1 MNQAETLLR
10 IEKLMHSVLTKVYDW
25 ESFIDDFQNMLR
37 AAESVYQPELEYSPL
52 IQAYFDLMLANLGF
66 DDNDLFYQYQAFK
79 SFQRRLAEQQQD
91 FLAEFEAK
99 NKRNQRS
106 LFEYFASLLQQHR
119 KLLLVR
125 VDLSYKFDHVPTI
138 KQFDQDIKRLT
149 RRIQD
154 KDTIFKG
161 QVGYVYRLEQ
171 GVKSKGFHCHL
182 LVIYNGSKH
191 CSDGYLGQCI
201 GELWQEQIT
210 SGDGQFFN
218 CNQKAH
224 KQKYQQSK
232 QLGIGM
238 IERDDG
244 YAISNAKEAMRYLAL
259 PEKDDQYLRCRLAGM
274 RAFSKGQFKRK

>member
-10 IEKLMHSVLTKVYDW
+10 IEDLMHSVLTEVYDW
-25 ESFIDDFQNMLR
+25 ECFRSDFQNMLR
-37 AAESVYQPELEYSPL
+37 VAESVYQPELEYSPL
-52 IQAYFDLMLANLGF
+52 IQAYFDLMPANSWF
-66 DDNDLFYQYQAFK
+66 DENDVFYHYHAFK
-79 SFQRRLAEQQQD
+79 SFQRRLAKQQQD

-99 NKRNQRS
+99 NKRNQKS
-106 LFEYFASLLQQHR
+106 LFEYFASLLKQHR

-125 VDLSYKFDHVPTI
+125 VDLAYKFDHVPTI
-138 KQFDQDIKRLT
+138 KQFDRDIKRLT

-171 GVKSKGFHCHL
+171 GYKSKGFHCHL

-191 CSDGYLGQCI
+191 CSDGYLGQSI

-218 CNQKAH
+218 CNQKQH
-224 KQKYQQSK
+224 KQQYQQSK

-238 IERDDG
+238 IERDDR
-244 YAISNAKEAMRYLAL
+244 YAIANAYRAMGYLAL
-259 PEKDDQYLRCRLAGM
+259 PEKDDQYLRCRLVGM
-274 RAFSKGQFKRK
+274 RAFSKGQYKRK